1 MSKNLFFYAIL
12 PFYVFK
18 FLCVKLLVLLLRKN
32 NTEMPQLSVVII
44 TFNEEKN
51 IGRCL
56 ESIQGIADDVVIVDS
71 FSTDATESI
80 SKKHNVNFISRKWE
94 GYSDTKNFANAQAKF
109 DWVLSLDADEA
120 LSEELKK
127 SILKIKLES
136 ELKTYKF
143 HRLTNYCGSWI
154 KHCGWYPD
162 TKIRI
167 FDRRISSWEGII
179 HEKLIINSKQEAI
192 LLNGDCLHYSY
203 YTIEQHIAQI
213 EKFSSLAAQ
222 DMFHKGKK
230 ASALKMYLSPVVKFI
245 NDYIIKFG
253 ILDGTAG
260 YTICKVSAKH
270 SFLKYK
276 KLQELYS

>member
-1 MSKNLFFYAIL
+1 
-12 PFYVFK
+12 
-18 FLCVKLLVLLLRKN
+18 
-32 NTEMPQLSVVII
+32 MPQLSVVII

-56 ESIQGIADDVVIVDS
+56 ESIQGIADDVVILDS

-80 SKKHNVNFISRKWE
+80 SKQYPVNFISRKWE
-94 GYSDTKNFANAQAKF
+94 GYSSSKNFANAQAKY

-127 SILKIKLES
+127 SILKAKEGN

-167 FDRRISSWEGII
+167 FDRRITKWEGII
-179 HEKLIINSKQEAI
+179 HEKLVIDFSASLEMTKGI
-192 LLNGDCLHYSY
+192 LLSGDLLHYSY
-203 YTIEQHIAQI
+203 YSIEQHYAQT

-222 DMFHKGKK
+222 NMFEKGKK
-230 ASALKMYLSPVVKFI
+230 ASVLKMYLSPIVKFI
-245 NDYIIKFG
+245 SDYIIKLG
-253 ILDGTAG
+253 ILDGAAG
-260 YTICKVSAKH
+260 LTICRISAKH

-276 KLQELYS
+276 KLRELYNKK

>member
-1 MSKNLFFYAIL
+1 
-12 PFYVFK
+12 
-18 FLCVKLLVLLLRKN
+18 
-32 NTEMPQLSVVII
+32 MPQLSVVII

-56 ESIQGIADDVVIVDS
+56 ESIQGIADDVVILDS
-71 FSTDATESI
+71 FSTDTTESI
-80 SKKHNVNFISRKWE
+80 SKQYPINFISRKWE
-94 GYSDTKNFANAQAKF
+94 GYSASKNFANAQAKY

-127 SILKIKLES
+127 SILKAKEGK

-167 FDRRISSWEGII
+167 FDRRITKWEGII
-179 HEKLIINSKQEAI
+179 HEKLVIDSKQEAI
-192 LLNGDCLHYSY
+192 LLRGDLLHYSY
-203 YTIEQHIAQI
+203 YSIEQHYAQT

-222 DMFHKGKK
+222 NMFEKGKK

-245 NDYIIKFG
+245 SDYIIKLG
-253 ILDGTAG
+253 ILDGAAG
-260 YTICKVSAKH
+260 FTICRISAKH

-276 KLQELYS
+276 KLRELYN

>member
-1 MSKNLFFYAIL
+1 
-12 PFYVFK
+12 
-18 FLCVKLLVLLLRKN
+18 
-32 NTEMPQLSVVII
+32 MPQLSVVII

-80 SKKHNVNFISRKWE
+80 SKKYNVNFISRKWE
-94 GYSDTKNFANAQAKF
+94 GYSATKNFANAQAKY

-127 SILKIKLES
+127 SILKAKEGK

-167 FDRRISSWEGII
+167 FDRRITKWEGII
-179 HEKLIINSKQEAI
+179 HEKLVIDFSPIDSAQGDKLEMTKGV

-203 YTIEQHIAQI
+203 YTIEQHLLQVD
-213 EKFSSLAAQ
+213 KFSTLAAQ
-222 DMFHKGKK
+222 NLFEKGKK
-230 ASALKMYLSPVVKFI
+230 ASLLQLWLSPVVKFI
-245 NDYIIKFG
+245 SDYFLKLG
-253 ILDGTAG
+253 ILDGAAG
-260 YTICKVSAKH
+260 FTICKISAKH
-270 SFLKYK
+270 SYLKYK
-276 KLQELYS
+276 KLRELSSKN

>member
-1 MSKNLFFYAIL
+1 
-12 PFYVFK
+12 
-18 FLCVKLLVLLLRKN
+18 
-32 NTEMPQLSVVII
+32 MPQLSVVII

-56 ESIQGIADDVVIVDS
+56 ESIQGISDDLVIVDS
-71 FSTDATESI
+71 FSTDSTESI

-94 GYSDTKNFANAQAKF
+94 GYSNAKNFANSQAKY

-127 SILKIKLES
+127 SILKAKEGA

-167 FDRRISSWEGII
+167 FDRRNTKWEGII
-179 HEKLIINSKQEAI
+179 HEKLVIDSKQEAA

-203 YTIEQHIAQI
+203 YTIEQHHLQI
-213 EKFSSLAAQ
+213 EKFSTLAAQ
-222 DMFHKGKK
+222 NLFEKGKK
-230 ASALKMYLSPVVKFI
+230 TSLLQLWFSPVIKFI
-245 NDYIIKFG
+245 SDYILKLG
-253 ILDGTAG
+253 ILDGAAG
-260 YTICKVSAKH
+260 FTICKISAKH
-270 SFLKYK
+270 TYLKYFK
-276 KLQELYS
+276 LSKLQK

>member
-1 MSKNLFFYAIL
+1 MSKNLFFYTIL
-12 PFYVFK
+12 PFYVPMW
-18 FLCVKLLVLLLRKN
+18 LKLYYFCKAIN
-32 NTEMPQLSVVII
+32 IIKMPQLSVVII

-80 SKKHNVNFISRKWE
+80 SKKYNVNFISKKWE
-94 GYSDTKNFANAQAKF
+94 GYSASKNFANSEAKY
-109 DWVLSLDADEA
+109 DWILSLDADEA

-127 SILKIKLES
+127 SILKAKEGK

-167 FDRRISSWEGII
+167 FDRGITKWEGII
-179 HEKLIINSKQEAI
+179 HEKLVIDSKQEAI
-192 LLNGDCLHYSY
+192 LLNGDLLHYSY
-203 YTIEQHIAQI
+203 YSTEQHYAQT
-213 EKFSSLAAQ
+213 EKFSTLAAQ
-222 DMFHKGKK
+222 NMFEQGKK
-230 ASALKMYLSPVVKFI
+230 ANGLKQYFSPFFKFI
-245 NDYIIKFG
+245 QSYFIQLG
-253 ILDGTAG
+253 ILDGYYG
-260 YTICKVSAKH
+260 FVVCKISAY
-270 SFLKYK
+270 STFLKYS
-276 KLQELYS
+276 KLKALQQK

>member
-1 MSKNLFFYAIL
+1 
-12 PFYVFK
+12 
-18 FLCVKLLVLLLRKN
+18 
-32 NTEMPQLSVVII
+32 MPQLSVVII

-56 ESIQGIADDVVIVDS
+56 ESIQGIADDVVILDS

-80 SKKHNVNFISRKWE
+80 SKKYNVNFISRKWE
-94 GYSDTKNFANAQAKF
+94 GYSASKNFANSQAKH
-109 DWVLSLDADEA
+109 DWVLSLDADEE

-127 SILKIKLES
+127 SILKAKEGN

-143 HRLTNYCGSWI
+143 HRLTNYCGSWV

-167 FDRRISSWEGII
+167 FDRRITKWEGII
-179 HEKLIINSKQEAI
+179 HEKLVIDSKQEAI
-192 LLNGDCLHYSY
+192 LLTGDLLHYSY
-203 YTIEQHIAQI
+203 YSLEQHLQQT

-222 DMFHKGKK
+222 NMFEKGKK

-245 NDYIIKFG
+245 SDYIIKLG
-253 ILDGTAG
+253 ILDGAAG
-260 YTICKVSAKH
+260 FTICKISAYH

-276 KLQELYS
+276 KLRALWK

>member
-1 MSKNLFFYAIL
+1 
-12 PFYVFK
+12 
-18 FLCVKLLVLLLRKN
+18 
-32 NTEMPQLSVVII
+32 MPQLSVVII

-80 SKKHNVNFISRKWE
+80 SKKYKVNFISKKWE
-94 GYSDTKNFANAQAKF
+94 GYSPSKNFANAQAKY

-120 LSEELKK
+120 LSDELKK
-127 SILKIKLES
+127 SILKAKEGK
-136 ELKTYKF
+136 ELNTYKF

-167 FDRRISSWEGII
+167 FDRRITKWEGII
-179 HEKLIINSKQEAI
+179 HEKLVINSKQEAI
-192 LLNGDCLHYSY
+192 LLNGDLLHYSY
-203 YTIEQHIAQI
+203 YSIEQHYAQT
-213 EKFSSLAAQ
+213 EKFSTLAAQ
-222 DMFHKGKK
+222 NMFEKGKK
-230 ASALKMYLSPVVKFI
+230 ASVLKMYLSPVIKFI
-245 NDYIIKFG
+245 SDYFIKLG
-253 ILDGTAG
+253 ILDGAAG
-260 YTICKVSAKH
+260 FTICRISAKH

-276 KLQELYS
+276 KLRELYSK

>member
-1 MSKNLFFYAIL
+1 
-12 PFYVFK
+12 
-18 FLCVKLLVLLLRKN
+18 
-32 NTEMPQLSVVII
+32 MPQLSVVII

-80 SKKHNVNFISRKWE
+80 SKKYNVNFISRKWE
-94 GYSDTKNFANAQAKF
+94 GYSASKNFANAQAKY

-127 SILKIKLES
+127 SILKAKEGN

-167 FDRRISSWEGII
+167 FDRRITKWEGII
-179 HEKLIINSKQEAI
+179 HEKLVIDSKQEAI
-192 LLNGDCLHYSY
+192 LLKGDLLHYSY
-203 YTIEQHIAQI
+203 YSIEQHYAQT

-222 DMFHKGKK
+222 NMFEKGKK

-245 NDYIIKFG
+245 SDYIIKLG
-253 ILDGTAG
+253 ILDGAAG
-260 YTICKVSAKH
+260 FTICRISAKH

-276 KLQELYS
+276 KLRELYL